1 MVSGTPTPHPPAP
14 QVRGV
19 VPRLLVPFVSLLSL
33 HISATTLSG
42 LETAVELWASLTQS
56 LQTEWLQ
63 YSGLYGEL
71 LLEEVKANRKRDVRK
86 VDASESRQQDQ

>member
-1 MVSGTPTPHPPAP
+1 M
-14 QVRGV
+14 
-19 VPRLLVPFVSLLSL
+19 VPRLLVPFVWLLSG
-33 HISATTLSG
+33 HISATTLRG

-71 LLEEVKANRKRDVRK
+71 LLEEVGKGGRGGCKRGLAKRYRMHWTLQTGGVIWPSPK
-86 VDASESRQQDQ
+86 V